1 MAVDHRHSK
10 IGQDMQTVPN
20 MQTVPT
26 GGVILCGGQ
35 SRRMGR
41 AKAWLSFGGE
51 TMLARVARLVGGAV
65 QPVVVVAAPDQE
77 LPPLPPGIEVVRDEE
92 KGRGPL
98 QGMAAGFAALMG
110 KAAAAYVSSCDVPFL
125 QPAFIRRLAA
135 LLGDSAI
142 CVPCVGARYH
152 PLAAVYRLE
161 VAEAVRKLLAE
172 NRLRPFFLFE
182 SNTTRVVTAAELTD
196 VDPDLRSLLNLNS
209 PEEYEAALR
218 DLSRMV
224 TKTTDRA

>member
-1 MAVDHRHSK
+1 MIESAK
-10 IGQDMQTVPN
+10 N
-20 MQTVPT
+20 MQTIRV

-41 AKAWLSFGGE
+41 AKAWLPFGTE
-51 TMLARVARLVGGAV
+51 TMLARVARLVGAAV
-65 QPVVVVAAPDQE
+65 QPLVVVAAPDQE
-77 LPPLPPGIEVVRDEE
+77 LPALAPAIAVVRDEE

-98 QGMAAGFAALMG
+98 QGMAAGLAALKG
-110 KAAAAYVSSCDVPFL
+110 KADAAYVSSCDVPFL
-125 QPAFIRRLAA
+125 RPAFILRLVE

-142 CVPCVGARYH
+142 CVPRVGAHHH

-161 VAEAVRKLLAE
+161 VAQATQGLLAE

-182 SNTTRVVTAAELTD
+182 AIATRVVTAAELVD
-196 VDPDLRSLLNLNS
+196 VDPDLRSLRNLNS

-218 DLSRMV
+218 EYVEDAESW
-224 TKTTDRA
+224 